1 MRRMV
6 FLLGVVVWAGCGGEV
21 RTYRIAPYLE
31 PGQGNCVECSIA
43 LTLRATEERS
53 DGTPHIM
60 RFYPET
66 FGGRGFTFKWGVE
79 QRVEIEVDHYHTV
92 LPDDPGVNFTFRRV
106 LDTHPV
112 EPGARFTM
120 AFPEAPPGVY
130 SEKILV
136 REGDGFLL
144 QQTHRLECDS
154 AELCEQL
161 AARRPGEEGFA
172 LEVGYPE
179 TEGAPLRLHAIRD
192 LP

>member
-1 MRRMV
+1 MV

-31 PGQGNCVECSIA
+31 PGQQGPCAECIIA
-43 LTLRATEERS
+43 LSLRATDELS
-53 DGTPHIM
+53 DGRPRI
-60 RFYPET
+60 RNFYPET
-66 FGGRGFTFKWGVE
+66 FNARDFTFKWGVE
-79 QRVEIEVDHYHTV
+79 QRVEIEVDQSHTV
-92 LPDDPGVNFTFRRV
+92 LPDDPGVTFIFRRV
-106 LDTHPV
+106 LEAHPV